1 MDFRDGQTSMRKWKP
16 HAGAAFS
23 GLARARLRG
32 AALCLLCAGPAW
44 AQGPAGPQAAG
55 RSADGADPSTVNLG
69 PGGVKVERTGRSQ
82 VRVDQAQVVPGSRHE
97 EVQEA
102 QEAALPAQI
111 WSMRRRPWIGTLA
124 AGGVTLAAS
133 VVLGGVAFSRAQA
146 FHDLEMAG
154 GARADLLAVGSQAR
168 QLAFATDLLLGTTA
182 LFGLVTLVLRYG
194 TGISAPPRPADLE
207 PAYQVPGGELH

>member
-1 MDFRDGQTSMRKWKP
+1 M
-16 HAGAAFS
+16 GAAFS

-32 AALCLLCAGPAW
+32 AALCLLCAAPAW

-55 RSADGADPSTVNLG
+55 RSADGAAPTVNLG

-82 VRVDQAQVVPGSRHE
+82 VRVDQVQGVPGPRQE
-97 EVQEA
+97 AQEGQEA

-111 WSMRRRPWIGTLA
+111 WSLRRRPWIGTLA
-124 AGGVTLAAS
+124 ASGVTLAAS